1 MYKFAVEFG
10 ISFAF
15 TIMMYVRNI
24 YVKKG
29 ERPIKGAFATTLLS
43 CLFHI
48 GFVMVMS
55 MVRYVYYDIRSANV
69 ICYVVMGL
77 SMLIMPLLSVFIISK
92 IAGCNG
98 SIGITFAVFLP
109 VLVMSVALSYI
120 VASTEWAIA
129 FDPENVYIQMESVEK
144 GEERRELTILDTV
157 RDIIS
162 FIPVLTYAVSVFFQK
177 KDNTKKR

>member
-1 MYKFAVEFG
+1 MYIFAVEFG

-29 ERPIKGAFATTLLS
+29 ERPIKGAFATALLS

-55 MVRYVYYDIRSANV
+55 MLRYVYYDIKSANV
-69 ICYVVMGL
+69 ICYVVMEL

-109 VLVMSVALSYI
+109 VLVMSLALSYI
-120 VASTEWAIA
+120 VASTEWAISY
-129 FDPENVYIQMESVEK
+129 DPESVYIQMEPVEI
-144 GEERRELTILDTV
+144 GAERRELSILDTV

-162 FIPVLTYAVSVFFQK
+162 FIPAVTYAVSVFFQK
-177 KDNTKKR
+177 KEKTRKR